1 MLTSNNNLCQF
12 FKGSFNSLITP
23 NKLLNLLIISYSL
36 TYLTLKLN
44 INHYKTLI
52 NASTRIYQTK
62 T

>member
-1 MLTSNNNLCQF
+1 MSI

-52 NASTRIYQTK
+52 NASTGIYQTK